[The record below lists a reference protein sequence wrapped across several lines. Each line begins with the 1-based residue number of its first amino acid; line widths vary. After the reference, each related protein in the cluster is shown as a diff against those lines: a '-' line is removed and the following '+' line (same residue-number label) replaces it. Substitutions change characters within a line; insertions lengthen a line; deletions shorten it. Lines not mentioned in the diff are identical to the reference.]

1 MQAGIK
7 QQLLIDALVPDFGL
21 SSKEVVLPLMN
32 KTIPIG
38 VYAREAVLI
47 LGFAILMSLLAQ
59 IAIRIPYTVVP
70 ITGQTFGVLLAGGA
84 LGSRK
89 GALSMLVYGAIGVLL
104 LPVFAP
110 SSSAISESLGEG
122 GVFHFILPW
131 SGNEQLDFWNMPS
144 FGYVIGFMVAAYL
157 IGKLSERGW
166 DRKSN
171 LLLGLF
177 LGNVVI
183 YAFGLPWLGLDIT
196 NGPNLDGLT
205 LAKTLEWGLWP
216 FIAGDA
222 VKLVAA
228 SLALPGA
235 WALVDRMKNRK

>member
-7 QQLLIDALVPDFGL
+7 QQVLIDAMVPDFGL
-21 SSKEVVLPLMN
+21 SSKMG
-32 KTIPIG
+32 I
-38 VYAREAVLI
+38 YAREAVLI
-47 LGFAILMSLLAQ
+47 LGFAILMSLCAQ

-70 ITGQTFGVLLAGGA
+70 ITGQTFGVLLAGAA
-84 LGSRK
+84 LGSRR
-89 GALSMLVYGAIGVLL
+89 GVLSMLVYAAIGMFL

-110 SSSAISESLGEG
+110 SSGAINESLGES

-131 SGNEQLDFWNMPS
+131 SGNSDFLWSMPS
-144 FGYVIGFMVAAYL
+144 GGYIVGFIVAAYL

-166 DRKSN
+166 DRKVN
-171 LLLGLF
+171 ILLGLL

-183 YAFGLPWLGLDIT
+183 YAFGLPWLAINLDI
-196 NGPNLDGLT
+196 G

-235 WALVDRMKNRK
+235 WALVDRIKHRK